1 LYTRGCRKRVSCD
14 SYNERQLLIG
24 ALLIHVLLC
33 SPLDIKGTFLCNM
46 SWYRR
51 G

>member
-1 LYTRGCRKRVSCD
+1 MKRVLCD
-14 SYNERQLLIG
+14 SYNERQLLICAVLVG
-24 ALLIHVLLC
+24 FLIHALFC

-46 SWYRR
+46 FSYQK